1 MAEAAVD
8 RYWTRLVR
16 RTLRPGR
23 QVSHSAGRHLP
34 RFRAAGTDSVAME
47 RRGAEATGCSGLA
60 DARVEMMTTPFDER
74 PRLRVC
80 MPTWRGFARRAFNC
94 SLYEAQDVLA
104 ETDDVDLIS
113 VEPGVGLQFRERWQ
127 GRLVRRD
134 ASHRLVFMNP
144 GLQRVRLTQ

>member
-1 MAEAAVD
+1 
-8 RYWTRLVR
+8 
-16 RTLRPGR
+16 
-23 QVSHSAGRHLP
+23 
-34 RFRAAGTDSVAME
+34 
-47 RRGAEATGCSGLA
+47 
-60 DARVEMMTTPFDER
+60 
-74 PRLRVC
+74 

-144 GLQRVRLTQ
+144 GLQRVRLTQDYDLFVAVCQSYEDLLYVNAIEGWKQRCRTSVC